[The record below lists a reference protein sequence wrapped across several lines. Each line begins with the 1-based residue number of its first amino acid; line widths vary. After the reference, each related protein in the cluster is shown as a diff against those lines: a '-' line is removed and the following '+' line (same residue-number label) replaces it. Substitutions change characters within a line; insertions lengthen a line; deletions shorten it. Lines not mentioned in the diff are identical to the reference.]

1 MSDDEILDWIKI
13 NCLNNFNIWYNLI
26 ILKIN
31 KGLVKIMSK
40 YIEESFN
47 FMYCIVDF
55 PNYVKGWNNM
65 SAAIIVTG
73 VLVLVVGCA
82 IGVIVLSLSKHENAV
97 KNFLSIILPTVIL
110 AFLEIIIGCSVSSY
124 RELWLMFK
132 YDDVRVFDYAGDTP
146 IEVDELTAAG
156 YTVV

>member
-1 MSDDEILDWIKI
+1 
-13 NCLNNFNIWYNLI
+13 
-26 ILKIN
+26 
-31 KGLVKIMSK
+31 
-40 YIEESFN
+40 
-47 FMYCIVDF
+47 
-55 PNYVKGWNNM
+55 M

-82 IGVIVLSLSKHENAV
+82 IGVIVLSLYKHENAV

-110 AFLEIIIGCSVSSY
+110 AFLAIIIGCSVSSY
-124 RELWLMFK
+124 RDLWLMYK

-156 YTVV
+156 YTVVYKENYVVNTYGELRNYTMLYMVKDPTKVDDQYKKLIEE

>member
-1 MSDDEILDWIKI
+1 
-13 NCLNNFNIWYNLI
+13 
-26 ILKIN
+26 
-31 KGLVKIMSK
+31 
-40 YIEESFN
+40 
-47 FMYCIVDF
+47 
-55 PNYVKGWNNM
+55 M

-110 AFLEIIIGCSVSSY
+110 AFLVIIIGCSVSSY

-156 YTVV
+156 YTVVYKENYVVNTYGELRNYTMLYMVKDHTKVGDQYKKLIEE

>member
-1 MSDDEILDWIKI
+1 
-13 NCLNNFNIWYNLI
+13 
-26 ILKIN
+26 
-31 KGLVKIMSK
+31 
-40 YIEESFN
+40 
-47 FMYCIVDF
+47 
-55 PNYVKGWNNM
+55 M

-110 AFLEIIIGCSVSSY
+110 AFLAIIIGCSVSSY

-146 IEVDELTAAG
+146 TEVDELTAAG
-156 YTVV
+156 YTVVYKENYVVNTYRELRHYTLLYMVKDPTKVDDQYKKLIEE

>member
-1 MSDDEILDWIKI
+1 
-13 NCLNNFNIWYNLI
+13 
-26 ILKIN
+26 
-31 KGLVKIMSK
+31 
-40 YIEESFN
+40 
-47 FMYCIVDF
+47 
-55 PNYVKGWNNM
+55 M

-124 RELWLMFK
+124 RELWLRFK

-156 YTVV
+156 YTVVYKENYVVNTYGELRNYTMLYMVKDPTKVGDQYKKLIEE

>member
-1 MSDDEILDWIKI
+1 
-13 NCLNNFNIWYNLI
+13 
-26 ILKIN
+26 
-31 KGLVKIMSK
+31 
-40 YIEESFN
+40 
-47 FMYCIVDF
+47 
-55 PNYVKGWNNM
+55 M

-110 AFLEIIIGCSVSSY
+110 AFLAIIIGCSVSSY

-156 YTVV
+156 YTVVYKENYVVNTYGELRNYTMLYMVKDPTKVGDQYKKLIEE

>member
-1 MSDDEILDWIKI
+1 
-13 NCLNNFNIWYNLI
+13 
-26 ILKIN
+26 
-31 KGLVKIMSK
+31 
-40 YIEESFN
+40 
-47 FMYCIVDF
+47 
-55 PNYVKGWNNM
+55 M

-73 VLVLVVGCA
+73 ILILMVGCA
-82 IGVIVLSLSKHENAV
+82 ICGVVVPMSKHENTV

-110 AFLEIIIGCSVSSY
+110 AFLAIIIGCSVSSY

-146 IEVDELTAAG
+146 TEVDELTAAG